1 MHPSI
6 RSNTAYPFRVAANSR
21 SCSFFFYCRRAEI
34 ASRGAEIVGAASL
47 FSLEMNEQIALDG
60 EIVKGLVSALGSSKR
75 NVLMAACNAVLDMST
90 TSVARQR
97 LLELSALESLM

>member
-1 MHPSI
+1 
-6 RSNTAYPFRVAANSR
+6 
-21 SCSFFFYCRRAEI
+21 
-34 ASRGAEIVGAASL
+34 VGAASL

-97 LLELSALESLM
+97 LLELSALESLMWVCNGRLSCFYWLLHFFFMYVVVFLVSVMGLKLL